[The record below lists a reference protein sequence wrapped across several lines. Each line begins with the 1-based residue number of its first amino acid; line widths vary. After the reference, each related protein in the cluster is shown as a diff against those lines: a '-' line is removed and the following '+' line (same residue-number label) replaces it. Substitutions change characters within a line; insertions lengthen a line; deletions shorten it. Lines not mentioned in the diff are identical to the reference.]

1 MAKKI
6 VSGNDAVGLG
16 ALRAGVKVV
25 SGYPGTP
32 SSEVII
38 GLLKR
43 KDLDGTYVEWSVNEK
58 VALEVAAGAAWAG
71 KRSLVTMKMSGLNVA
86 FDALASIAYSG
97 CKGGMVIYVCD
108 DPGVSAG
115 MPEQDVRGFAQ
126 MADMPMLEPATVQES
141 YDMTILAFE
150 LSEKIGGP
158 VFVRSVTN
166 VSQTHSQLEYEE
178 RTLPNEAEIVLEKDI
193 NKFTKAGAAICME
206 QHRAVIERL
215 AAAEDYLDSQY
226 NDFKLGEKGGLG
238 IITAGV
244 AGVYLAEALSLVAD
258 FGVKRESLTVLN
270 TVATIPAPVKQIKE
284 VIANCSQTLV
294 LEELEPYLER
304 TVLQTAYQMGK
315 ILPILGKLDGTYSR
329 INCYDA
335 FTVVKGLEKAL
346 NLALPENFYTA
357 ASCVSLAAPRP
368 ITTCAGCPHRGTY
381 LAVNQAIR
389 KAGYKK
395 DEVMVTGDIG
405 CTILGMNPPF
415 YSIWTEV
422 SMGTSIPLAQGF
434 VKAGLKTPVIAT
446 IGDSTFFHGGMPGL
460 VNAIQHNIP
469 VTVIIMDNGWTA
481 MTGMQVNPNTAQE
494 FQGEDWKQLD
504 LETIIPALG
513 VDQFFVVDPY
523 QLTEMTD
530 ILTDCMQKPG
540 VKVILARREC
550 AIQTNRRK
558 IKYGKMTVD
567 AEKCTGCKACV
578 SVTGCPA
585 LSIVDGNIEIDQNLC
600 NGCGLCTYS
609 CKFSALVREDC

>member
-1 MAKKI
+1 MARKI

-71 KRSLVTMKMSGLNVA
+71 KRSLCTMKMSGLNVA

-97 CKGGMVIYVCD
+97 CKGGLVIYVCD

-126 MADMPMLEPATVQES
+126 MADLPMLEPATVQQS

-178 RTLPNEAEIVLEKDI
+178 RVMPSEEEIVLEKDI

-206 QHRAVIERL
+206 QHRDVIRRL
-215 AAAEDYLDSQY
+215 EEAEAYLQGQYDS
-226 NDFKLGEKGGLG
+226 FSLGKKDGLG

-244 AGVYLAEALSLVAD
+244 AGEYLAEALQLLEPY
-258 FGVKRESLTVLN
+258 GVDKDNLTVLN
-270 TVATIPAPVKQIKE
+270 TVATIPAPAKQIE
-284 VIANCSQTLV
+284 QMIANCSQILV

-304 TVLQTAYQMGK
+304 TVLQTAYQMKKIIPIIGK
-315 ILPILGKLDGTYSR
+315 IDGTFSR

-346 NLALPENFYTA
+346 SLALPADFYEA
-357 ASCVSLAAPRP
+357 ANCASLAAPRP

-381 LAVNQAIR
+381 LAINQAIR

-434 VKAGLKTPVIAT
+434 VKAGVKTPVIAT
-446 IGDSTFFHGGMPGL
+446 IGDSTFFHGGIPGL

-469 VTVIIMDNGWTA
+469 LTVIIMDNGWTA

-494 FQGEDWKQLD
+494 FQGADWQQLD
-504 LETIIPALG
+504 LEKIIPALG
-513 VDQFFVVDPY
+513 IDQFFVADPY

-530 ILTDCMQKPG
+530 ILVDCMKKPG

-558 IKYGKMTVD
+558 VKYGKMKLD
-567 AEKCTGCKACV
+567 LAKCTHCKACI

-585 LSIVDGNIEIDQNLC
+585 LSIVDGKIEIDQNLC
-600 NGCGLCTYS
+600 NGCGLCTYN
-609 CKFSALVREDC
+609 CKFDALTREDC

>member
-1 MAKKI
+1 MVKKI
-6 VSGNDAVGLG
+6 VSGNDAVALG

-43 KDLDGTYVEWSVNEK
+43 KDLAGTYVEWSTNEK

-71 KRSLVTMKMSGLNVA
+71 KRSLCTMKMSGLNVA

-126 MADMPMLEPATVQES
+126 MADLPMLEPATVQQS
-141 YDMTILAFE
+141 YDMTLLAFE

-178 RTLPNEAEIVLEKDI
+178 RMLPNEDEIVLEKDI

-206 QHRAVIERL
+206 QHRAVIQRL
-215 AAAEDYLDSQY
+215 ADAEEYLQSQY
-226 NDFKLGEKGGLG
+226 KQFTLGQKDGLG
-238 IITAGV
+238 IITVGV
-244 AGVYLAEALSLVAD
+244 AGEFLAEALRLLAPY
-258 FGVKRESLTVLN
+258 GVEKETLTILN
-270 TVATIPAPVKQIKE
+270 AAATIPAPMKQIQE
-284 VIANCSQTLV
+284 VVGNCSKILV

-304 TVLQTAYQMGK
+304 QVLQIAYQMGK
-315 ILPILGKLDGTYSR
+315 LLPIFGKLDGTFSR

-346 NLALPENFYTA
+346 NLSLPADFYQVA
-357 ASCVSLAAPRP
+357 DCSALAAPRP

-381 LAVNQAIR
+381 LAINQAIR
-389 KAGYKK
+389 KSGYKK
-395 DEVMVTGDIG
+395 NEVMVTGDIG

-422 SMGTSIPLAQGF
+422 SMGTSIPLAQGY
-434 VKAGLKTPVIAT
+434 VEAGIKTPVIAT
-446 IGDSTFFHGGMPGL
+446 IGDSTFFHAGIPGL
-460 VNAIQHNIP
+460 VNAIQHNVP
-469 VTVIIMDNGWTA
+469 LTVIIMDNGWTA

-494 FQGEDWKQLD
+494 FQGSDWRQLD
-504 LETIIPALG
+504 LEKIIPALG
-513 VDQFFVVDPY
+513 VDQFFVADPY
-523 QLTEMTD
+523 RLPEMTE
-530 ILTDCMQKPG
+530 ILQKCMQQPG

-550 AIQTNRRK
+550 AIQSNRRK
-558 IKYGKMTVD
+558 IKYGKMRLD
-567 AEKCTGCKACV
+567 LEKCTNCKACV

-585 LSIVDGNIEIDQNLC
+585 LSIVEDKIVIDHSLC
-600 NGCGLCTYS
+600 NSCGLCTYS
-609 CKFSALVREDC
+609 CKFSALTREDI